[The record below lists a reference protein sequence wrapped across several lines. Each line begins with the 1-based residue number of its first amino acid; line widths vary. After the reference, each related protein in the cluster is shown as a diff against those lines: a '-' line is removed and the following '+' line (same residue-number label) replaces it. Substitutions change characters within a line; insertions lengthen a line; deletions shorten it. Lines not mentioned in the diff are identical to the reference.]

1 MELFS
6 FFEKSCRLLRR
17 CPCVEFLDRF
27 GHLFTSIADSLLASI
42 AGRGTS
48 KAINYF
54 VVGIV
59 ILRRTGL
66 AMQEA
71 LKKSIF
77 SYGFGFVPTHVF
89 ACRVD
94 AAFESC
100 VASAMASWVVSFTVT
115 TDVKVNGR
123 DPLSDDDLPRNVR
136 RFPSSRSIE
145 VSITRWASGVLMHR

>member
-1 MELFS
+1 VSVYEAGVAGGVVQ
-6 FFEKSCRLLRR
+6 FFREKLPPLAKVSLRR
-17 CPCVEFLDRF
+17 VLGSFRS
-27 GHLFTSIADSLLASI
+27 SIYFHSLLASI
-42 AGRGTS
+42 AGRGTT

-66 AMQEA
+66 AMEEA

-94 AAFESC
+94 AAFESY
-100 VASAMASWVVSFTVT
+100 VASAMASWVVSFT
-115 TDVKVNGR
+115 
-123 DPLSDDDLPRNVR
+123 
-136 RFPSSRSIE
+136 
-145 VSITRWASGVLMHR
+145 M